1 MRVLV
6 DCRYIRPGRPDG
18 IGRYTTG
25 LVRALDRITP
35 VELLVSDPRQRD
47 GLPDRPAHTLPS
59 PTGAGEPLVARRVNR
74 ILAGT
79 SGTHGTAGTSGT
91 DGTDGS
97 PDAVVFSP
105 MQTMGTLGRRYA
117 VVLTVHDLIYYRHP
131 APPPWLPAP
140 VRAVWRAYH
149 LSWWPQRLLLAGAD
163 AVACVSAATAALV
176 AGHRLSRREVSVV
189 PDATDFHLPPGTPT
203 RSRPSGNR
211 IVYAG
216 SFMPYKDVA
225 TLARAAARLPD
236 HELHLVSP
244 VPPGVRTELE
254 LLAAPARPVFHDG
267 VDDDDGY
274 RALLDGATA
283 LVSASRDEGFGLPML
298 EAMARGC
305 PVVVT
310 DIPAFREVAGDAGV
324 FVAPGDDAGFAA
336 AVRGLDTTWTQR
348 SDAVRARA
356 AEQTWDDAAVALQ
369 AVLERALRRHRRRR
383 GRG

>member
-47 GLPDRPAHTLPS
+47 GLPDRPAHTLPA
-59 PTGAGEPLVARRVNR
+59 PTGPGEPLLARRVNR
-74 ILAGT
+74 IIAGT
-79 SGTHGTAGTSGT
+79 SGTHG
-91 DGTDGS
+91 S
-97 PDAVVFSP
+97 PDVVVFSP

-163 AVACVSAATAALV
+163 AVACVSTATAGLV
-176 AGHRLSRREVSVV
+176 AEHRLSRREVAVV
-189 PDATDFHLPPGTPT
+189 PDATDFHLPPGTPA
-203 RSRPSGNR
+203 RSRPPGGR

-244 VPPGVRTELE
+244 VPPGVRAELE
-254 LLAAPARPVFHDG
+254 RLAAPARPVFHDG
-267 VDDDDGY
+267 VDDDGY

-283 LVSASRDEGFGLPML
+283 LVSASRDEGFGLPVL

-305 PVVVT
+305 PVVVS

-336 AVRGLDTTWTQR
+336 AVAALDTTWSAR

-356 AEQTWDDAAVALQ
+356 ARQTWDVAAGALH
-369 AVLERALRRHRRRR
+369 AALERALDRHRRTAR
-383 GRG
+383 GRR

>member
-47 GLPDRPAHTLPS
+47 GLPDRPAHTLPP

-74 ILAGT
+74 IIAGA
-79 SGTHGTAGTSGT
+79 SGAGGT

-163 AVACVSAATAALV
+163 SVACVSAATAALV
-176 AGHRLSRREVSVV
+176 EEHRLSRREVAVV
-189 PDATDFHLPPGTPT
+189 PDATDFHLPPGTPA

-254 LLAAPARPVFHDG
+254 RLAAPARPVFHDG
-267 VDDDDGY
+267 VDDDAY

-283 LVSASRDEGFGLPML
+283 LVSASRDEGFGLPVL

-383 GRG
+383 GRD

>member
-1 MRVLV
+1 MGGPRDPGFRGAVRVLV

-25 LVRALDRITP
+25 LVRALDRIVP

-47 GLPDRPAHTLPS
+47 GLPDRPAHTLPA

-74 ILAGT
+74 IVA
-79 SGTHGTAGTSGT
+79 
-91 DGTDGS
+91 GS

-163 AVACVSAATAALV
+163 AVACVSAATAGLV
-176 AGHRLSRREVSVV
+176 AAHRLSRREVAVV
-189 PDATDFHLPPGTPT
+189 PDATDFHLLPGTPT

-244 VPPGVRTELE
+244 VPPGVRAELE
-254 LLAAPARPVFHDG
+254 RLAAPARPVFHDG
-267 VDDDDGY
+267 VDDDGY

-283 LVSASRDEGFGLPML
+283 LVSASRDEGFGLPVL

-324 FVAPGDDAGFAA
+324 FVAPGDDAGFAD
-336 AVRGLDTTWTQR
+336 AVRGLDTTWTRR

-356 AEQTWDDAAVALQ
+356 AEQTWDGAAVALRE
-369 AVLERALRRHRRRR
+369 VLERALGRHRRRR
-383 GRG
+383 GRA